1 MTRQTENGFN
11 LLRVMF
17 SLFVL
22 VSHSYP
28 LGLGGRDPMAGLT
41 NGQFDLGVFGVVG
54 FFSISGFLI
63 TQSAMNS
70 TPLTFLWKRFL
81 RIYPAFWV
89 VLLSVSLIL
98 GPSIWVLDGQPISTY
113 WTFSQDGPFGYFLN
127 NFTTHIG
134 NWGIYNIFEDT
145 TPWGNAVQFS
155 AINGSLWTLFWEVSC
170 YLVLFTFIL
179 FSPLSKLRITIPV
192 LAFLFFISNYIGQA
206 DPRIFGKLIPVL
218 SENADSTKF
227 ALAFFTG
234 ATLQLFWKDA
244 ANPKAMF
251 WLSSIALLMS
261 IRFNLGQSSL
271 AIIAT
276 TGLVISLAWIMPQTL
291 KNLFQ
296 KNDYSYGL
304 YLYAFPVQ
312 MTLAYFGIHK
322 LGTPIFTGL
331 TLIITFAFAAAS
343 WHLVER
349 NALKLKGFHL
359 KFKFLNRKS

>member
-89 VLLSVSLIL
+89 VLISASLIL
-98 GPSIWVLDGQPISTY
+98 GPSIWVLDGKPISTY
-113 WTFSQDGPFGYFLN
+113 WTFSQDGPFGYVLN

-134 NWGIYNIFEDT
+134 NWGIYNIFKDT

-179 FSPLSKLRITIPV
+179 FSPMSKLTITIPV

-227 ALAFFTG
+227 ALAF
-234 ATLQLFWKDA
+234 LQ
-244 ANPKAMF
+244 
-251 WLSSIALLMS
+251 
-261 IRFNLGQSSL
+261 GQPCS
-271 AIIAT
+271 
-276 TGLVISLAWIMPQTL
+276 
-291 KNLFQ
+291 
-296 KNDYSYGL
+296 
-304 YLYAFPVQ
+304 
-312 MTLAYFGIHK
+312 YFGKTWQIPRRCFGSRR
-322 LGTPIFTGL
+322 LRCL
-331 TLIITFAFAAAS
+331 CL
-343 WHLVER
+343 
-349 NALKLKGFHL
+349 
-359 KFKFLNRKS
+359 